1 MSLVGGGLKRCRSQ
15 HRLIV
20 LIGRRN
26 GCLLIVEF
34 SFIKDNVCEILMA
47 FWCMFFTRVLIM
59 GFGVF
64 RCASLF
70 MACSCIAPFT
80 PVVMVMRASLMGPST
95 GLSNGTWR
103 ARRAHR
109 EPTATP

>member
-1 MSLVGGGLKRCRSQ
+1 MSLVGGGLKKCRSQ

-20 LIGRRN
+20 SIGRRN

-47 FWCMFFTRVLIM
+47 FWCMFFSRVLIM

-70 MACSCIAPFT
+70 MACSCTYSPLHPGCDGDEGF
-80 PVVMVMRASLMGPST
+80 
-95 GLSNGTWR
+95 GLPPLIMYGFN
-103 ARRAHR
+103 
-109 EPTATP
+109 